1 MITWVYKKFN
11 DLLPDELYA
20 ILQLRNEVFV
30 VEQNCV
36 FQDAD
41 NKDQPS
47 LHIMGWRQNKLVAYT
62 RIVPPGL
69 SFQEPSIGRVVT
81 SPHERGKGTGHELMM
96 VSINKV
102 YELYG
107 HTDIKIGA
115 QLYLKK
121 YYQSHGFVQTSEVY
135 LEDGIDH
142 IEMTRFTQDH
152 T

>member
-1 MITWVYKKFN
+1 MITWVFKKFN
-11 DLLPDELYA
+11 ELLPEELYA

-30 VEQNCV
+30 VEQNCI

-47 LHIMGWRQNKLVAYT
+47 LHIMGWRQNNLVAYI
-62 RIVPPGL
+62 RIVPPGI
-69 SFQEPSIGRVVT
+69 SFKEPSIGRVVT
-81 SPHERGKGTGHELMM
+81 SPQERGQGTGHELML

-107 HTDIKIGA
+107 ETDIRIGA
-115 QLYLKK
+115 QVYLKN

-135 LEDGIDH
+135 PEDGIDH
-142 IEMTRFTQDH
+142 IEMTRFTQAH

>member
-1 MITWVYKKFN
+1 MITWVFKKFN
-11 DLLPDELYA
+11 ELLPEELYA
-20 ILQLRNEVFV
+20 ILQIRNEVFV
-30 VEQNCV
+30 VEQNCI

-69 SFQEPSIGRVVT
+69 SFKEPSIGRVVT
-81 SPHERGKGTGHELMM
+81 SPQERGKGTGHELML

-107 HTDIKIGA
+107 QSDIKIGA
-115 QLYLKK
+115 QLYLKN

-135 LEDGIDH
+135 PEDGIDH
-142 IEMTRFTQDH
+142 IEMTRFTQAH